1 MWFDIIRPHFDNETY
16 VPERERE
23 REISRERERL
33 RDKAGFISAR
43 SRLHFGDI
51 DGFISA

>member
-1 MWFDIIRPHFDNETY
+1 MWFDIIRPHFDIETD

-23 REISRERERL
+23 RERSRE

-43 SRLHFGDI
+43 SRLHFGD
-51 DGFISA
+51 GFISA

>member
-16 VPERERE
+16 VPE
-23 REISRERERL
+23 RERERL